1 MTKINTSA
9 GFNIEE
15 KPKHLIELPTITPNA
30 GIIENPAKRKVIGN
44 VLYGISLS
52 TGIAGIIAFAY
63 PNIAGEFDI
72 PKLISVINACV
83 SLVAGG
89 YGFAVTSPNIPKKK
103 EY

>member
-1 MTKINTSA
+1 MAKTNLPA
-9 GFNIEE
+9 GFDVDTE
-15 KPKHLIELPTITPNA
+15 PKHLIELPTITPNA

-44 VLYGISLS
+44 ILYTISLS

-83 SLVAGG
+83 SFIAGG

-103 EY
+103 ED